1 VAASAST
8 HTLPYSG
15 ESYSPGVRTEYK
27 AGELARATLES
38 FEAAGVQSVQG
49 VALLPIRSFAGEA
62 TAFENAT
69 GVLRAFAPAR
79 LPWPSH
85 RRADVI
91 HG

>member
-38 FEAAGVQSVQG
+38 FEAAGVQSV
-49 VALLPIRSFAGEA
+49 ALLPIRSFAGEA